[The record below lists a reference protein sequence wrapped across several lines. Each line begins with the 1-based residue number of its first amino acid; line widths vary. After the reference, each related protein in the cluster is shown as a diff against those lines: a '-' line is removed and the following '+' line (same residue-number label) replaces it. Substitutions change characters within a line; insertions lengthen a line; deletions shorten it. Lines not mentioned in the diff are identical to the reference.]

1 MKPLLLALF
10 ATVSLPLCGAANEP
24 LLNLF
29 QERCAS
35 CHENDEE
42 PELSRATNLSSLRA
56 ETKYIKAGDA
66 ASSPLYKLLL
76 LADDDK
82 KRMPKTTAKK
92 PRPRLSESELALVK
106 SWIDGSSA
114 KPVATGSSDAES
126 TTKKL
131 ETHPPEAPLV
141 ATTSPASFSASTS
154 PAPNVV
160 AAMVTAVATTL
171 MTSNGKPP
179 APADAGTAAAPPAP
193 APPAPAPSEP
203 APTKRAFLDHKAVA
217 TLVLADLRKQLDSQ
231 PGPLPLRY
239 LSLANLANERDEADR
254 PLRSEDDLEIYRVA
268 VSKLLNSLSWQPE
281 IAQPTAIDPDRLI
294 LRINL
299 NDYGIHPQV
308 WKRAAGA
315 SPHQVDVDG
324 SPLLEAEKALDAPP
338 LLRADYFVFALSQPP
353 LYHEALRL
361 PGGERRKDADL
372 ELEQKLGIRH
382 DQVVQA
388 ADAVRAGF
396 QKSRVSNGNRVI
408 ERLPLANGG
417 YYWKSYDFDVQRQ
430 LERGADLFKAPLG
443 PAKAY
448 LTQNPDLKFAHDG
461 GELIFSLPNGLQAY
475 LLVDKK
481 GTRLEEAPF
490 NVVTDLSRKDGRII
504 NGISCITCHKD
515 GMFSN
520 NVRDEVAAAVT
531 GLAPAD
537 QATVQRLYN
546 QQRLEEWFAKDTK
559 AFNEAQAKCGW
570 HEDMP
575 EPISTLYTAYLSSQT
590 AGKLAA
596 EIGAMPAAN
605 ALDVLASSDKPL
617 VKALATKLRG
627 NANVTR
633 AEFNHVFQDIVGL
646 LGIGRARFVDA
657 IAFTEFGLRTPGL
670 AQPQG
675 VTVTPV
681 QGKPL
686 PISMP
691 HLNDSAALPSRPPPP
706 AVRPVTTGG
715 GQSTVTQVHFPP
727 LSATASSAPDD
738 QSGAGRVS
746 GTPALRVR
754 SIPTHSNQSS
764 VTKVRFGAV
773 GTSAPVPAHAPES
786 GTSTSMP
793 SPASSGPVSFR
804 VRSVP
809 TTSSQSSVTKVRFSA
824 PSADPA
830 AIGVT
835 PQPGSGVLNAAGRD
849 GALPAVPSVRV
860 VPPGKTNPV
869 KADSTP
875 TTADPSIKQEG
886 K

>member
-1 MKPLLLALF
+1 MKPLLLALS

-35 CHENDEE
+35 CHDNDEE

-92 PRPRLSESELALVK
+92 PRPRLSETELALVK
-106 SWIDGSSA
+106 TWIEGIPV
-114 KPVATGSSDAES
+114 KPAALGSSDTASAAIKPEA
-126 TTKKL
+126 
-131 ETHPPEAPLV
+131 HPPTAPSA
-141 ATTSPASFSASTS
+141 ATLPPASSSSSTNL
-154 PAPNVV
+154 APDVV
-160 AAMVTAVATTL
+160 AAIVTNVATTL
-171 MTSNGKPP
+171 MTSSGKPIP
-179 APADAGTAAAPPAP
+179 PRAEAPLAVAPSAPAS
-193 APPAPAPSEP
+193 SEP
-203 APTKRAFLDHKAVA
+203 APVAPAQRSFLDHKAVA
-217 TLVLADLRKQLDSQ
+217 ALVLSDLRKQLDSQ
-231 PGPLPLRY
+231 PGPVPLRY
-239 LSLANLANERDEADR
+239 LSLANLANERDEAER
-254 PLRSEDDLEIYRVA
+254 PLRSDDDLEIYRVA

-281 IAQPTAIDPDRLI
+281 IVQPTAIDIDRLI

-315 SPHQVDVDG
+315 SPHQVDVEG

-372 ELEQKLGIRH
+372 ELEEKLGIRH

-408 ERLPLANGG
+408 ERLPLPKGG

-520 NVRDEVAAAVT
+520 NVKDEVAAAVT
-531 GLAPAD
+531 GLHPAD

-546 QQRLEEWFAKDTK
+546 QQRLEEWFARDTK
-559 AFNEAQAKCGW
+559 SFNEAQAKCGW

-575 EPISTLYTAYLSSQT
+575 EPISTLYAAYLSSQT
-590 AGKLAA
+590 TGKLAA
-596 EIGAMPAAN
+596 EIGAMPEAN
-605 ALDVLASSDKPL
+605 ALDVLASSGKPL

-633 AEFNHVFQDIVGL
+633 AEFNHVFQDVVSL

-691 HLNDSAALPSRPPPP
+691 HLNDSAALPSSPPPP
-706 AVRPVTTGG
+706 AVRTVTTGS
-715 GQSTVTQVHFPP
+715 GQSSVTKVRMTP
-727 LSATASSAPDD
+727 LSTTASSASDD
-738 QSGAGRVS
+738 QSGAGRPS
-746 GTPALRVR
+746 GTAALRVR
-754 SIPTHSNQSS
+754 PISTNSNQSS
-764 VTKVRFGAV
+764 VTKVRFGV
-773 GTSAPVPAHAPES
+773 GGTSAPVPAPGPDS
-786 GTSTSMP
+786 GAATSTP
-793 SPASSGPVSFR
+793 SPASSGPASFR
-804 VRSVP
+804 VRPVP
-809 TTSSQSSVTKVRFSA
+809 TTGSQSSITKVRFSA
-824 PSADPA
+824 PSTDPA
-830 AIGVT
+830 AVRIT
-835 PQPGSGVLNAAGRD
+835 LQPGSGVLNAAGRD
-849 GALPAVPSVRV
+849 GALPAAPSVRV